1 LHGRDG
7 VRDLLLATV
16 LATGFAANVL
26 GSTNPTGEARTV
38 SIRGGVDTRNPFFA
52 TLGANNRACASCH
65 VPADGWSIVPASIRA
80 RFEAT
85 GGTDPLF
92 RPNDAGTSPRA
103 EITTVAQ
110 RRSAYGVLLSKGLIR
125 VGLPLPPGAE
135 FELVGVDDPY
145 GYASAAE
152 LSLFRRPLPSTN
164 VRFLTT
170 VMWDGRAPDLARQA
184 DDAIRRHAQ
193 AVGSL
198 DIDSTVAIMALEN
211 SIFTAQAVDRS
222 AGDLAADGARGGP
235 HALADV
241 EFLPGLRG
249 PITLF
254 DAWERAQGRWGPARQ
269 AVARGQAL
277 FNTRQFYPFRFPCV
291 GCHNVPQVGS
301 NADGAFF
308 DLGVADAGRR
318 TPDLPLYTLRCLTG
332 RQVVRTTDP
341 GRALVTGR
349 CADIGRFKVPTL
361 RGLAARAPYFH
372 NGAAATLEQ
381 VVDFYDERF
390 FIGLTAAEKA
400 DLVAF
405 LRAL

>member
-1 LHGRDG
+1 M
-7 VRDLLLATV
+7 RDLLLATV
-16 LATGFAANVL
+16 LTAGLAVNVFV
-26 GSTNPTGEARTV
+26 SANPTGEVRTV

-52 TLGANNRACASCH
+52 TLGANSRACASCH
-65 VPADGWSIVPASIRA
+65 APADGWSITPASIRA

-92 RPNDAGTSPRA
+92 RPNDASTSPRA
-103 EITTVAQ
+103 ETATVAQ
-110 RRSAYGVLLSKGLIR
+110 RRAAYGLLLGKGLIR
-125 VGLPLPPGAE
+125 VGLPIPAGAE
-135 FELVGVDDPY
+135 FELVGVEDPY
-145 GYASAAE
+145 DFASATE

-170 VMWDGRAPDLARQA
+170 VMWDGRAADLARQA

-198 DIDSTVAIMALEN
+198 DTDSTLAIMALEN
-211 SIFTAQAVDRS
+211 SIFTAQTVDRS
-222 AGDLAADGARGGP
+222 AGDLGAEGARGGP

-241 EFLPGLRG
+241 EFVPGLRG
-249 PITLF
+249 SFALF

-277 FNTRQFYPFRFPCV
+277 FNTRQFYPFRFPCA

-308 DLGVADAGRR
+308 DLGVSDAARR
-318 TPDLPLYTLRCLTG
+318 TPDLPLYTLRCLTS
-332 RQVVRTTDP
+332 RNVVRTTDP
-341 GRALVTGR
+341 GRALITGR
-349 CADIGRFKVPTL
+349 CGDIGRFKVPSL